1 MDDDTAVEH
10 IEIDDTEVSHEQ
22 MLPKALVHKDGFD
35 DVFLTSF
42 TARTETESVLGAEL
56 PRSHDFY
63 CELPVSNPV
72 HDLAVL
78 IEVCRQACFVVAHEQ
93 FDVPLGGDQDAKF
106 LMRALSAEFGDT
118 SPFDTD
124 EPVDVVVHCQVE
136 EAVERAGKVS
146 ALVWAF
152 TLQVGDVVVGRA
164 RMAQALMPRSLW
176 GALRNRLREGRG
188 LPAKMEAADPP
199 KPSRLDPAAVGRQ
212 NPDNVVLTAVGETD
226 DGYRATLRADLR
238 HPVMF
243 DHPADYIF
251 AMVQLEAARQ
261 LSLVVA
267 SDRLGVPATELEMH
281 GVAAEYHA
289 VAEYDLHTELRAT
302 VGDDEAADDRHLRIT
317 IETIQQGRTVSSFDL
332 SVRPLAMAQL

>member
-1 MDDDTAVEH
+1 MDETGVHH
-10 IEIDDTEVSHEQ
+10 IEVDDTEVSYDQ
-22 MLPKALVHKDGFD
+22 ILPKALVHKDGFD

-42 TARTETESVLGAEL
+42 TARTDTESVLGAEL

-93 FDVPLGGDQDAKF
+93 FDVPLGGKQDAKF
-106 LMRALSAEFGDT
+106 LMRELSARFGDT
-118 SPFDTD
+118 GPFDTD
-124 EPVDVVVHCQVE
+124 EPVDVVVHCQV
-136 EAVERAGKVS
+136 ADTTERAGKVS
-146 ALVWAF
+146 GLVWAF
-152 TLQVGDVVVGRA
+152 TMQVGDVVVGQA
-164 RMAQALMPRSLW
+164 RMAQSLMPRSIW
-176 GALRNRLREGRG
+176 GELRNRLREGRG
-188 LPAKMEAADPP
+188 LPSKMEDVDPP

-226 DGYRATLRADLR
+226 DGLYRATLRADLR

-261 LSLVVA
+261 LALVVG
-267 SDRLGVPATELEMH
+267 SDRLGVPATDLEMH
-281 GVAAEYHA
+281 AVAAEYHA

-302 VGDDEAADDRHLRIT
+302 VPDGAAEDDRHLRIT
-317 IETIQQGRTVSSFDL
+317 IETIQQDRTVSSFDL
-332 SVRPLAMAQL
+332 SVRPLAVSQP